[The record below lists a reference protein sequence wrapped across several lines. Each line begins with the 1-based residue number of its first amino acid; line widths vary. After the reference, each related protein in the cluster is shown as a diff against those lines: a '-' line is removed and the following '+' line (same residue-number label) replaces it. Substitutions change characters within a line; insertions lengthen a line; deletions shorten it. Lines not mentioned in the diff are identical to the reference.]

1 VRIVFAGRLEPRKGP
16 DVLIRAA
23 PRILEHH
30 PQARF
35 ALVGADAG
43 GASGGSFKAEL
54 ERLAT
59 RLGVGQAIEMP
70 GRADGPA
77 AVAAELS
84 RSTLCAV
91 PSRWES
97 MGYVAAE
104 AAALGRPVVGSAIPA
119 LEEIVRDGES
129 GRLVPPGDPGALADG
144 ILEVLALTP
153 ERRREMG
160 EAGARLVATRCDPD
174 RVADQTLAAYELAIS
189 QASARGAARRAGR
202 GSRRSRA
209 GR

>member
-1 VRIVFAGRLEPRKGP
+1 
-16 DVLIRAA
+16 
-23 PRILEHH
+23 
-30 PQARF
+30 
-35 ALVGADAG
+35 
-43 GASGGSFKAEL
+43 
-54 ERLAT
+54 
-59 RLGVGQAIEMP
+59 
-70 GRADGPA
+70 
-77 AVAAELS
+77 
-84 RSTLCAV
+84 
-91 PSRWES
+91 

-104 AAALGRPVVGSAIPA
+104 ASALGRPVVGSAIPA